1 MAILK
6 NQVYKTK
13 TGKLLK
19 VVKVTESGFHHLR
32 EVDINGDDV
41 KDKRNSFGH
50 VVHRANLVYSEE
62 TIQSFK
68 LWKSN

>member
-6 NQVYKTK
+6 NQVYTTK
-13 TGKLLK
+13 EGKLLK

-32 EVDINGDDV
+32 EVDVNGDEV
-41 KDKRNSFGH
+41 NDKRNSFGH

-62 TIQSFK
+62 TIKSFK
-68 LWKSN
+68 LWKSS